1 MQPSYSYFS
10 LQITN
15 AILRLPLYIFARK
28 VLKFMLFGEW
38 SVECGVWMGAYLTYK
53 NCGLDWIE
61 WERENASY
69 LKCSVVE

>member
-28 VLKFMLFGEW
+28 VLKFMLFGELGMVDGGGE
-38 SVECGVWMGAYLTYK
+38 SEELGVVSG
-53 NCGLDWIE
+53 
-61 WERENASY
+61 WERA
-69 LKCSVVE
+69 

>member
-28 VLKFMLFGEW
+28 VLKFMLFG
-38 SVECGVWMGAYLTYK
+38 GVVDGGEWMG
-53 NCGLDWIE
+53 
-61 WERENASY
+61 WESGWDGR
-69 LKCSVVE
+69 VDGGVERT